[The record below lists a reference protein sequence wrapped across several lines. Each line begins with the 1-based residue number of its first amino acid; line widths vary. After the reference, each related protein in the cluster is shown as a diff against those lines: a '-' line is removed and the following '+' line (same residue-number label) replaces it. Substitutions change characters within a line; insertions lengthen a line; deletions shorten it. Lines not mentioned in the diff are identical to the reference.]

1 MCLVAGSGGPSP
13 PPPPVGNLH
22 RTLGGHLSEASWML
36 KRGRSLQ
43 QDQEAEAN
51 KGAALHARGHHAG
64 ALAAGH
70 GVTAGACSSSSPSS
84 ILGRGVVQ
92 VRQGLSS

>member
-1 MCLVAGSGGPSP
+1 
-13 PPPPVGNLH
+13 
-22 RTLGGHLSEASWML
+22 ML

-70 GVTAGACSSSSPSS
+70 GVTAGACSSSSPSCLRAS
-84 ILGRGVVQ
+84 PVQGLRRGSPPAYPIRVSGQLVANGVVNTAESKKKWS
-92 VRQGLSS
+92 RHGNSR